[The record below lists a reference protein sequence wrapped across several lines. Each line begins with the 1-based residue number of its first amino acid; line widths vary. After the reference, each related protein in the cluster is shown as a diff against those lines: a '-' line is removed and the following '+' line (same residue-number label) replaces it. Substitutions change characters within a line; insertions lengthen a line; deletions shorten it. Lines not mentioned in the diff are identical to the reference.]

1 MPNLHKS
8 NIFLLVLH
16 ASSLVGSVFMNSL
29 TLVNA
34 YNYYD
39 DFISVAPNPPV
50 INAIIDINNSTVRVT
65 WTRPTMLNGI
75 ITVYTIIYFTDSY
88 SGNMS
93 VPYNGGEVNNFILSG
108 VNNYLLLVICG
119 KNLDRD
125 KEDGETCQTLRPSY
139 DQFKQEFSLFGK
151 TILLEFIKQY
161 IGYLV
166 LI

>member
-1 MPNLHKS
+1 MHNY
-8 NIFLLVLH
+8 LVTI
-16 ASSLVGSVFMNSL
+16 AI
-29 TLVNA
+29 T

-39 DFISVAPNPPV
+39 DFISVAPNPPI
-50 INAIIDINNSTVRVT
+50 INTIIAINNSTVRVT

-75 ITVYTIIYFTDSY
+75 ITVYTIMYFTDSN
-88 SGNMS
+88 SENMS
-93 VPYNGGEVNNFILSG
+93 VPYNGGEVNIVILSG

-151 TILLEFIKQY
+151 TILLENIKQY
-161 IGYLV
+161 IGYLI